1 MKGTIERV
9 RKFAKN
15 SDLFVL
21 DEHQSTKYL
30 RRFPLLI
37 GKDPILV
44 VLDTYARER
53 KAPSG
58 YGVHFQLGVVRN
70 DLRARWYIKILLR
83 ALNDPEACL
92 DLAGT
97 MREAVRL
104 EGVRGFYWMVVESFS
119 QVSLHG

>member
-1 MKGTIERV
+1 MKSTIERV

-15 SDLFVL
+15 SHIYVL
-21 DEHQSTKYL
+21 DEKQSTKYL
-30 RRFPLLI
+30 RKFPLLI

-44 VLDTYARER
+44 VLDRYARDT
-53 KAPSG
+53 KAPNG

-70 DLRARWYIKILLR
+70 ELRARWYIKILLR
-83 ALNDPEACL
+83 ALNDPEACH

-97 MREAVRL
+97 MKEAVRL
-104 EGVRGFYWMVVESFS
+104 EGLRGFYWMVVESFS